1 MGKPSRDKGKRGERE
16 AAGILS
22 ELFDV
27 PVRRAQQYSGNAG
40 TADLVGLPGV
50 HVEVK
55 RRERGNVA
63 NWLDQAVDDAGDET
77 TPMLVHRASGRP
89 WMATVL
95 LDDLPDLVCRLYLT
109 LSWEPG
115 EETE

>member
-22 ELFDV
+22 ELFGV
-27 PVRRAQQYSGNAG
+27 PVRRAQQYAGNAG

-63 NWLDQAVDDAGDET
+63 GWMDQAVGDAADET
-77 TPMLVHRASGRP
+77 TPLVVHRASGKP
-89 WMATVL
+89 WLATCR
-95 LDDLPDLVCRLYLT
+95 LDDLPDLVAKLYLT
-109 LSWEPG
+109 ISWEPD
-115 EETE
+115 ED

>member
-22 ELFDV
+22 ELFGV

-77 TPMLVHRASGRP
+77 TPMVVHRGQRAALDGDGPARRP
-89 WMATVL
+89 AGPGLPVVSDAVL
-95 LDDLPDLVCRLYLT
+95 GT
-109 LSWEPG
+109 
-115 EETE
+115 